1 METLVT
7 LAPVREVKA
16 ADVEEPDYGKG
27 ASAVIKATYTLVSP
41 DNNNFPRARS
51 PEI

>member
-27 ASAVIKATYTLVSP
+27 ASAVKATYTLVSP